1 MRNSVEIDDNLY
13 MDSWKPSINKEV
25 CESFGLDFVKV
36 LNYENYDEKK
46 TTGSYKSVSIS
57 TAPATISYARV
68 QMAKMLLYVLNN
80 GGKLYY
86 TDTDS
91 IVTDIELPNDVIHP
105 KEIGKLNL
113 EHVVTVSPRDR
124 DIF

>member
-1 MRNSVEIDDNLY
+1 MNRLV
-13 MDSWKPSINKEV
+13 
-25 CESFGLDFVKV
+25 FVKG
-36 LNYENYDEKK
+36 LNSENYDEKK

-57 TAPATISYARV
+57 TAAATVSYARV

-91 IVTDIELPNDVIHP
+91 IVTDIELPNDIIHP
-105 KEIGKLNL
+105 KEIGKL
-113 EHVVTVSPRDR
+113 EIRTCCYCIPKGSGYFIADKT
-124 DIF
+124 